1 MKQSCRYKLESY
13 CKAVKKETS
22 WQLSGRPEFEWG
34 NNFLSCPQQ
43 CSMPCA
49 TLLLSFFF
57 LSSPIISTHPFL
69 PQTQTHTCSYPGWH
83 STSIVDQTRPH
94 GDSAPVSCLGEHR
107 STPSLPADPGSLPEE
122 SASPAR
128 CMIVHQGTILDN
140 VKNLLEFAETLQFI
154 DSVSRSAKARRFWKR
169 NWVLIMNHCHFL

>member
-1 MKQSCRYKLESY
+1 MRQ
-13 CKAVKKETS
+13 
-22 WQLSGRPEFEWG
+22 QLFILPSRALDALC
-34 NNFLSCPQQ
+34 NIIAKFLLP
-43 CSMPCA
+43 
-49 TLLLSFFF
+49 FFSHPYF
-57 LSSPIISTHPFL
+57 YTPPSS
-69 PQTQTHTCSYPGWH
+69 QTQTHTCSYPGWH

-128 CMIVHQGTILDN
+128 CMIVHQSTILDN

-154 DSVSRSAKARRFWKR
+154 DSVSRSAKAHRFWKR
-169 NWVLIMNHCHFL
+169 N

>member
-1 MKQSCRYKLESY
+1 MLGASLRPCLCLLHLSLQRHYNEEDPEKEKRIKELE
-13 CKAVKKETS
+13 
-22 WQLSGRPEFEWG
+22 
-34 NNFLSCPQQ
+34 
-43 CSMPCA
+43 
-49 TLLLSFFF
+49 LLLM
-57 LSSPIISTHPFL
+57 STENELKGQQAL
-69 PQTQTHTCSYPGWH
+69 PTQTHTCSYPGWH

-169 NWVLIMNHCHFL
+169 N